1 MKLRLGS
8 IRTLAPLLVLA
19 LAGAVAVPAQ
29 AQLRTSEQERQQQA
43 AFVNSMGGVYSGPQS
58 AYVTRIGEKMAVA
71 GGLGG
76 RCTFT
81 LINSEII
88 NAFAAPPGC
97 SVYVTRGLLSIL
109 NTEAELAG
117 VLGHEVG
124 HVARKH
130 FARQRNQQVLTGLAA
145 VLVGAVAKSDEI
157 GQLAGKAAQLGTL
170 SYSRSQEYEADAFAT
185 QNLPAAG
192 YPREGI
198 SNALAAL
205 QRQDEYAARAAGG
218 SSSATPV
225 WARTHPLTTARIQR
239 AGKVAGA
246 AVLVNGPLDVNEAAY
261 LAAMD
266 GLLYGDDPAQ
276 GFVRGSAFVHPG
288 LKLAFDAP
296 SGFRLT
302 NGATA
307 VGIAGPTGY
316 RGDFTGAKLNGARLE
331 DHARDA
337 LRSILGQ
344 AQAEIGAPQKSRIN
358 GLDAVAVTARATS
371 QAQPV
376 DLTVV
381 AYDVG
386 GESVY
391 RFTALAP
398 AGQTATF
405 DPLFKSFRRI
415 TDGDAGRYGS
425 QQLAVVTVRN
435 GDTVETLAGRMSSS
449 GDKAALFRMLNN
461 LTPGEALSPG
471 RRVKLVVEPRR

>member
-1 MKLRLGS
+1 MAFRMAHS
-8 IRTLAPLLVLA
+8 ARLAPVVVLA
-19 LAGAVAVPAQ
+19 LAAGLAAPAL
-29 AQLRTSEQERQQQA
+29 AQLRSSEQERQQQA
-43 AFVNSMGGVYSGPQS
+43 AFVNSMGGLYAGPQA
-58 AYVTRIGEKMAVA
+58 AYVARIGEKMAVA

-81 LINSEII
+81 LVNSEII

-97 SVYVTRGLLSIL
+97 NIYVTRGLLSVL
-109 NTEAELAG
+109 NSEAELAG

-145 VLVGAVAKSDEI
+145 VLVGAVAKSEEI

-170 SYSRSQEYEADAFAT
+170 SYSRSQEYESDAFAT
-185 QNLPAAG
+185 LTLPTAG

-198 SNALAAL
+198 SSALAAL
-205 QRQDEYAARAAGG
+205 QRQDEYAARVSGLGAG
-218 SSSATPV
+218 ATPV
-225 WARTHPLTTARIQR
+225 WARSHPLTAARIQR
-239 AGKVAGA
+239 AGKLSGTAPPVT
-246 AVLVNGPLDVNEAAY
+246 GPLNVNEASY

-276 GFVRGSAFVHPG
+276 GFVRGAAFVHPG

-307 VGIAGPTGY
+307 VGISGPAGY
-316 RGDFTGAKLNGARLE
+316 RGDFTGARLNGARLE

-337 LRSILGQ
+337 LRAVLGQ
-344 AQAEIGAPQKSRIN
+344 AQAEYSAPQKSRIN
-358 GLDAVAVTARATS
+358 GLDAVALTARATS
-371 QAQPV
+371 QGQPV

-386 GESVY
+386 GESAY

-398 AGQTATF
+398 AGQTAVY
-405 DPLFKSFRRI
+405 DPLFRSFRRI
-415 TDGDAGRYGS
+415 TDADTSRLGAR
-425 QQLAVVTVRN
+425 QLSIATVRS
-435 GDTVETLAGRMSSS
+435 GDTVETLAARMSVDA
-449 GDKAALFRMLNN
+449 DKVALFRMLNN
-461 LTPGEALSPG
+461 VAPGEALAPG